1 MKNRIAVSTM
11 VVALSLIAG
20 QAVYAS
26 PVAVH
31 SPVHATFGHP
41 KTISFTVRNDAAQ
54 SMKLKAGDQEMTLAA
69 GKTLSVKLPVGVSVV
84 LLEATASTEAGKVL
98 ITVAP
103 ELQDA
108 IVGLK

>member
-26 PVAVH
+26 PLAVH

-41 KTISFTVRNDAAQ
+41 KTISFTMRNDAAQ
-54 SMKLKAGDQEMTLAA
+54 PMKLKAGDQETTIAA
-69 GKTLSVKLPVGVSVV
+69 GKTISVKLPVGVSVV
-84 LLEATASTEAGKVL
+84 LVEATATTEAGKVL
-98 ITVAP
+98 VTVAP
-103 ELQDA
+103 GLQDA
-108 IVGLK
+108 TVSLK